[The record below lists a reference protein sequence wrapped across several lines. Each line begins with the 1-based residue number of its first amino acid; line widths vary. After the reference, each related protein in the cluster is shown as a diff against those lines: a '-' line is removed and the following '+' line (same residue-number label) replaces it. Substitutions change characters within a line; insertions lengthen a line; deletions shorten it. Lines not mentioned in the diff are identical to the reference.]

1 MIFREEIPKLGPSLQ
16 PACKQSYGIPG
27 SGRLK
32 APKDWTYLRL
42 CSLLLSLIQYV
53 LVTWY
58 MCPANID
65 VFEKLA
71 GKWRMVLVEAP
82 RGLWELLTQQ
92 EEGELGN
99 KESLLEKV
107 PGTEVW

>member
-1 MIFREEIPKLGPSLQ
+1 
-16 PACKQSYGIPG
+16 
-27 SGRLK
+27 
-32 APKDWTYLRL
+32 
-42 CSLLLSLIQYV
+42 
-53 LVTWY
+53 

-82 RGLWELLTQQ
+82 RGLWELLIQQ